1 MQITSRFTI
10 AVHIIVCLDY
20 LQDQG
25 PVTSRVLAGSVG
37 VNPVIIRTVVGKL
50 KEAGIV
56 SISQGKIGIA
66 LGRPLDQ
73 ITFYDIYRAV
83 DCVDETGLF
92 HFHENPNPACP
103 VGRNIHR
110 AADRHLAAV
119 QRAMEDEMKSIT
131 LADVAADARKAM
143 GAAETGCR

>member
-10 AVHIIVCLDY
+10 AVHIITCIDY
-20 LQDQG
+20 LRDG
-25 PVTSRVLAGSVG
+25 DPVTSKVLAGSVG
-37 VNPVIIRTVVGKL
+37 VNPVIIRTVIGKL

-56 SISQGKIGIA
+56 SISQGKSGIA

-92 HFHENPNPACP
+92 HFHENPNPECP
-103 VGRNIHR
+103 VGRTIHI
-110 AADRHLAAV
+110 AADRRLAAV

-143 GAAETGCR
+143 EQVQAERS